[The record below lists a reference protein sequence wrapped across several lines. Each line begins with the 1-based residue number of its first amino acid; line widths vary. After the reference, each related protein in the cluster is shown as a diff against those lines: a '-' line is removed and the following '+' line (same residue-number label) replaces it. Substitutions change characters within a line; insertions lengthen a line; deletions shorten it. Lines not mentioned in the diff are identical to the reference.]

1 VAPPPAP
8 AVPPM
13 NFKDVKLLITQG
25 GNLRDRDAVLSLAGD
40 RLTVLDRDGKTE
52 LMSLPYGAI
61 EQAFYSRSKQ
71 PKWKDANGKE
81 QVANVDLG
89 KMSFFR
95 GDRHWLIF
103 ITQSQPV
110 FLRLED
116 ANLQA
121 VLAGV
126 QQRSG
131 VTIRR

>member
-1 VAPPPAP
+1 
-8 AVPPM
+8 M

-95 GDRHWLIF
+95 GDRNWLIF
-103 ITQSQPV
+103 ITQSKPV

-116 ANLQA
+116 ASAQA
-121 VLAGV
+121 VLTAV
-126 QQRSG
+126 MQRG
-131 VTIRR
+131 GIVIHR